1 MASINDLRNVR
12 CSMSSCSS
20 LRLSVISRASP
31 VVPTTFPFSSNTGV
45 LKVLTHIRLV
55 LIDWMMPGIDGLE
68 LSRRLRRLDDN
79 TYHYVILLTG
89 RNSKEDI
96 IDGLDAGADDY
107 ITKPFVAQELEVR
120 LRVGSRILAL
130 QQSLQEALE
139 KQSYQARHD
148 PLTGIL
154 NHREILNILEKEIN
168 RSERQ
173 GNSLAVIM
181 GDLDYFKKVNDTYG
195 HVAGDAVLVEV
206 ANRMRHNIRT
216 YDSIGRYGGEE
227 FLLVLPNCAAQEAM
241 LIANRI
247 LDNISKEPVM
257 FNSTPIPITIS
268 LGLAVKEVGEIL
280 ATADLVQAADTALYQ
295 AKKNGRNRI
304 EMADSI
310 ASKP

>member
-1 MASINDLRNVR
+1 MRVLIADDDMVSR
-12 CSMSSCSS
+12 
-20 LRLSVISRASP
+20 SVVKALL
-31 VVPTTFPFSSNTGV
+31 TKWGYDV
-45 LKVLTHIRLV
+45 LEAEDGNQAWDIPKEEDTPRLV

>member
-1 MASINDLRNVR
+1 MRVLIADDD
-12 CSMSSCSS
+12 M
-20 LRLSVISRASP
+20 ISRSVVKALLTKWGYEVLEAEDGNQAWDILKEKDSP
-31 VVPTTFPFSSNTGV
+31 
-45 LKVLTHIRLV
+45 RLV
-55 LIDWMMPGIDGLE
+55 LIDWMMPGMAGLE
-68 LSRRLRRLDDN
+68 LSRRLRQLDDN

-107 ITKPFVAQELEVR
+107 ITKPFVAQELKVR

>member
-1 MASINDLRNVR
+1 MRVLIADDD
-12 CSMSSCSS
+12 M
-20 LRLSVISRASP
+20 ISRSVVKALLTKWGYEVLEAEDGNQAWDILKEKDSP
-31 VVPTTFPFSSNTGV
+31 
-45 LKVLTHIRLV
+45 RLV
-55 LIDWMMPGIDGLE
+55 LIDWMMPGMDGLE
-68 LSRRLRRLDDN
+68 LSRRLRQLDDN

-107 ITKPFVAQELEVR
+107 ITKPFVAQELKVR

-154 NHREILNILEKEIN
+154 NHREILNSLEKEIN

-181 GDLDYFKKVNDTYG
+181 GDLDYLKKVNDTYG

>member
-1 MASINDLRNVR
+1 MRVLIADDDMVSR
-12 CSMSSCSS
+12 
-20 LRLSVISRASP
+20 SVVKALLTKWGYEVLEAEDGNQAWDILKEKDSP
-31 VVPTTFPFSSNTGV
+31 
-45 LKVLTHIRLV
+45 RLV
-55 LIDWMMPGIDGLE
+55 LIDWMMPGMAGLE
-68 LSRRLRRLDDN
+68 LSRRLRQLDDN

>member
-1 MASINDLRNVR
+1 MRVLIADDDMVSR
-12 CSMSSCSS
+12 
-20 LRLSVISRASP
+20 SVVKALL
-31 VVPTTFPFSSNTGV
+31 TKWGYDV
-45 LKVLTHIRLV
+45 LEAEDGNQAWDILKEEDTPRLV

>member
-1 MASINDLRNVR
+1 MRVLIADDDMVSR
-12 CSMSSCSS
+12 
-20 LRLSVISRASP
+20 SVVKALLTKWGYEVLEAEDGNQAWDILKEKDSP
-31 VVPTTFPFSSNTGV
+31 
-45 LKVLTHIRLV
+45 RLV
-55 LIDWMMPGIDGLE
+55 LIDWMMPGMAGLE
-68 LSRRLRRLDDN
+68 LSRRLRQLDDN

-107 ITKPFVAQELEVR
+107 ITKPFVAQELKVR

-181 GDLDYFKKVNDTYG
+181 GDLDYLKKVNDTYG

>member
-1 MASINDLRNVR
+1 MVSR
-12 CSMSSCSS
+12 
-20 LRLSVISRASP
+20 SVVKALL
-31 VVPTTFPFSSNTGV
+31 TKWGYDV
-45 LKVLTHIRLV
+45 LEAEDGNQAWDILKEEDTPRLV